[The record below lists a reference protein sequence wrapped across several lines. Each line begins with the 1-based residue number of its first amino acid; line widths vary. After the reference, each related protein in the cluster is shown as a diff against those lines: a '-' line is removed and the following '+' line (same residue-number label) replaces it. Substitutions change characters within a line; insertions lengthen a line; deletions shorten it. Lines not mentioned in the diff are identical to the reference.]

1 MEIRKINSNT
11 PSFTNSGKIG
21 LGLKTA
27 SKICSIQEGG
37 AGLSHI
43 KFIQDCATCLLPKV
57 VFHSWNLLSLF

>member
-43 KFIQDCATCLLPKV
+43 KSARIMIIPLLWI
-57 VFHSWNLLSLF
+57 HLIRR